1 MVIDVTNITMPM
13 AALLA
18 SMIGATATITAAFL
32 QLRIAWRKEMMER
45 ATHKPV
51 TKKAKRGPIT
61 PVIILLIAS
70 AIGGFALSQYLVTEA
85 RNKDEALE
93 LELRSRIDQLSV
105 SAQSL
110 EKVRLYGEDG
120 ILRQVRAEEAQRVG
134 KDGVA
139 TIIGVGKCAVAVA
152 EAKTCSEQN
161 ALQLQLCAEIPITA
175 SVSAIDLYARTDD
188 EPGPWHEKRVVAGKD
203 FGGGRYAEKPTER
216 PINEELKQVCQGM
229 NYWNSEFNLQARM
242 VVRYATTQIAASP
255 VSTVPVELAPASSP
269 GVSPVVTKE

>member
-45 ATHKPV
+45 AAHKPV

-61 PVIILLIAS
+61 PVVILLIAS
-70 AIGGFALSQYLVTEA
+70 AIGGFALSQYLVTDR

-93 LELRSRIDQLSV
+93 AQLQGRIDQLNV
-105 SAQSL
+105 SAQKL
-110 EKVRLYGEDG
+110 ENVRLFGQDD

-139 TIIGVGKCAVAVA
+139 TIIGVGKCELAST
-152 EAKTCSEQN
+152 EAKSCSEQN
-161 ALQLQLCAEIPITA
+161 ALMLQLCVEIPVA
-175 SVSAIDLYARTDD
+175 AAVSTIDLYARTDE

-203 FGGGRYAEKPTER
+203 FGGGRYSEKPIER
-216 PINEELKQVCQGM
+216 PSNEVYKQVCQGM
-229 NYWNSEFNLQARM
+229 TYWNSEFNLQARM
-242 VVRYATTQIAASP
+242 VVHYAMTQIAETP
-255 VSTVPVELAPASSP
+255 VSTVPVELAPVVSP
-269 GVSPVVTKE
+269 VAGPVVTKQ

>member
-70 AIGGFALSQYLVTEA
+70 AIGGFALSQYLVTDR
-85 RNKDEALE
+85 RNKEEALE
-93 LELRSRIDQLSV
+93 AQLQGRIDQLNV
-105 SAQSL
+105 SAQKL
-110 EKVRLYGEDG
+110 ENARLFGQDD
-120 ILRQVRAEEAQRVG
+120 ILRQVRAEEVQRAG

-139 TIIGVGKCAVAVA
+139 TIIGVGKCALDLA
-152 EAKTCSEQN
+152 EAKSCSEQN
-161 ALQLQLCAEIPITA
+161 AMQLQLCVEIPVA
-175 SVSAIDLYARTDD
+175 AAVSTIDLYARTDD

-216 PINEELKQVCQGM
+216 PVNEEFKQVCQGM
-229 NYWNSEFNLQARM
+229 SYWNSEFNLQARM
-242 VVRYATTQIAASP
+242 VVHYATTQIAASP
-255 VSTVPVELAPASSP
+255 VSPVPVGLAPAA
-269 GVSPVVTKE
+269 SPVATKE